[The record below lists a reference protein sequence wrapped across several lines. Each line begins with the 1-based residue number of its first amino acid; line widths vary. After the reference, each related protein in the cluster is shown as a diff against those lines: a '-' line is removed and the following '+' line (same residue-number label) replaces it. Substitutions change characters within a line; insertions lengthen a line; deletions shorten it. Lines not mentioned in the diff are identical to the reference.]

1 MSTTVMMSPVSNPSS
16 SAIKLLAAGLLLVG
30 AGLVAIPVFLIAG
43 PTIEAKYLS
52 PWEDWTATSVTREGD
67 DLVIVGTMVRTR
79 TCDYDPPPLAFNDRG
94 LPVQIV
100 SRGGSKGRNWPPSSI
115 PRVFGPW
122 VIPGGAGQQWT
133 ISLEARCHPAWPI
146 VVDVG
151 HIDDRS
157 KP

>member
-1 MSTTVMMSPVSNPSS
+1 MSTTMMSPASNAPSS
-16 SAIKLLAAGLLLVG
+16 GSIRLLAAALLVFGLLLITIP
-30 AGLVAIPVFLIAG
+30 AGIIVG
-43 PTIEAKYLS
+43 PTIEAHYLS
-52 PWEDWTATSVTREGD
+52 PWEGWTATNVTREGD

-79 TCDYDPPPLAFNDRG
+79 TCDYDPPPLAFNERG

-100 SRGGSKGRNWPPSSI
+100 SHGGSKGRNWPPSDI

-133 ISLEARCHPAWPI
+133 ISLEARCHPLWPI

-151 HIDDRS
+151 HIDDRR